1 MKKGYLVG
9 GLAIVGAIALFM
21 YLKPKNKANSEG
33 FYGANGKLTTKGGS
47 TSKVQLQCKRP
58 NGSYYLQPSGAT
70 ACVYGSDTPI
80 RYVEN

>member
-33 FYGANGKLTTKGGS
+33 FYGANGKLSTKNIASRANAGGIR
-47 TSKVQLQCKRP
+47 CRRP
-58 NGSYYLQPSGAT
+58 DGTYYSQQAGAT
-70 ACVYGSDTPI
+70 QCVYGSDV
-80 RYVEN
+80 RVS